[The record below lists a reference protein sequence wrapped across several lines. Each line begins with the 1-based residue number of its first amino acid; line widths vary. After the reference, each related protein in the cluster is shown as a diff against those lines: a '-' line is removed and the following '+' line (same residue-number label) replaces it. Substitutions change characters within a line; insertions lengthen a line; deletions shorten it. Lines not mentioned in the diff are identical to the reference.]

1 MFRTDHADLNLS
13 TSWLTLAGVIISQ
26 PAKHVSVL
34 HDKVQILFAGKLSLR
49 KKIAYKLMES
59 VFCVVKVIHVRPLH
73 FQNLDHDQCHLPLTN
88 EPV

>member
-1 MFRTDHADLNLS
+1 M
-13 TSWLTLAGVIISQ
+13 
-26 PAKHVSVL
+26 L

-59 VFCVVKVIHVRPLH
+59 DFCVVKVIHVRPLH
-73 FQNLDHDQCHLPLTN
+73 FQTFDHEECHLPLTN

>member
-1 MFRTDHADLNLS
+1 MANISRS
-13 TSWLTLAGVIISQ
+13 YYYCSQ
-26 PAKHVSVL
+26 PAKHVSLL

-59 VFCVVKVIHVRPLH
+59 VFWVVKVIHVRPLH